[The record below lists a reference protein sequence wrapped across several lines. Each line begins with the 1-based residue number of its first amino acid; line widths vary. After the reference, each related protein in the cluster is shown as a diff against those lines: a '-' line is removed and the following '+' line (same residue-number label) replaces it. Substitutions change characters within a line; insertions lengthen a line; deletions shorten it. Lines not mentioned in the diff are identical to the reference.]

1 MSEPER
7 PFIRNADSPL
17 TRKAA
22 SVIEYIKMTP
32 RLWLF
37 RRATIWWPT
46 WIGWCIVTG
55 ILFTSVIGWFNY
67 GESFLASTHRV
78 PADVLVV
85 EGWIGRQGIR
95 AAIDEFEQGGYR
107 YIVASGGPPS
117 GRGWED
123 KSTTYAV
130 MAGREMMRLGIP
142 KERLVVA
149 ASENTE
155 TRHTFESAVTVWRAL
170 RDAGIKPKDINVF
183 TFGAHARRSALVFA
197 KVNSQGP
204 KIGVIGWLPTDYKT
218 DSREFLDETLGYL
231 YEVLFN
237 SGRASNGPGIAII
250 YDPDEKFLPRMEL
263 SSDSASRP

>member
-1 MSEPER
+1 M
-7 PFIRNADSPL
+7 
-17 TRKAA
+17 
-22 SVIEYIKMTP
+22 
-32 RLWLF
+32 
-37 RRATIWWPT
+37 
-46 WIGWCIVTG
+46 WCIVTG
-55 ILFTSVIGWFNY
+55 ILFTCVIGWFNY

-85 EGWIGRQGIR
+85 EGWIGPQGIR
-95 AAIDEFEQGGYR
+95 AAVDEFEQGGYR

-117 GRGWED
+117 GWGWLD
-123 KSTTYAV
+123 KSTSFAV

-263 SSDSASRP
+263 SGDSASRP

>member
-1 MSEPER
+1 VSLN
-7 PFIRNADSPL
+7 IS
-17 TRKAA
+17 
-22 SVIEYIKMTP
+22 
-32 RLWLF
+32 
-37 RRATIWWPT
+37 T
-46 WIGWCIVTG
+46 WIVWCIVTG
-55 ILFTSVIGWFNY
+55 ILFTCVIGWFNY

-85 EGWIGRQGIR
+85 EGWIGPQGIC
-95 AAIDEFEQGGYR
+95 AAVDEFEQGGYR

-117 GRGWED
+117 GWGWLD
-123 KSTTYAV
+123 KSTSFAV

-183 TFGAHARRSALVFA
+183 TFGPHARRSALVFA